1 MCPSDTDGPTPLP
14 HKWLFVKKLW
24 LCNHVKDSCNI
35 LSHKRTSPDGM
46 LIMMNFEINGQ
57 SPITHK
63 LFPLYAI

>member
-46 LIMMNFEINGQ
+46 LIMMNFEIN
-57 SPITHK
+57 
-63 LFPLYAI
+63 